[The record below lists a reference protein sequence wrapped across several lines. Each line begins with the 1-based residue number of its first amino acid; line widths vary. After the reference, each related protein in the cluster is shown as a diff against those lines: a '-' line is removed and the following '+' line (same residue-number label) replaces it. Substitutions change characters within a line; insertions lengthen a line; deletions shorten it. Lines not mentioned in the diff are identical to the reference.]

1 MCTTVTNL
9 EPSIRATYSLAAH
22 VRQDSLCCP
31 VVYNRQYLKVI
42 PQEVLDRDYGCGD
55 PSQFVRTG
63 ETVLDLGSG
72 GGKICFIAAQ
82 VVGQTGRVIG
92 VDMTDDMLELA
103 RRSKPLVAK
112 EIGYD
117 NIDFRKGM
125 IQDLRLDLADTE
137 AFLARHPIATLAD
150 LQGFEAHQQRQR
162 QQRPLI
168 ADESVDVIVSNCVL
182 NLVAPADKARMFT
195 EMFRVLRTGGR
206 VAISDIVSDEDVP
219 ADLRNDPDLWSGCIS
234 GALRED
240 EFLEAFERA
249 GFFGIHLVKRDS
261 KPWRTV
267 RGIEFRSVTV
277 TAHKGKQGPCLEAN
291 QAVVYAGPWKQVVDD
306 DGHILLRGKRM
317 AVCDKTFRIMTSPQ
331 GPYAQDIYGIE
342 PIAEV
347 PADQI
352 KPFVCKGISLRDA
365 RQTKGQDYAA
375 TTEAADSCTTDGC
388 C

>member
-1 MCTTVTNL
+1 MAGTVN
-9 EPSIRATYSLAAH
+9 SVMDSVRNTYSDAA
-22 VRQDSLCCP
+22 RQRQESLCCP
-31 VVYNRQYLKVI
+31 VTYDPKYLKAI
-42 PQEVLDRDYGCGD
+42 PREVLERDYGCGD
-55 PSQFVRTG
+55 PSQFVRSG

-82 VVGQTGRVIG
+82 VVGSAGRVIG

-103 RRSKPLVAK
+103 RRSKPLVAR

-125 IQDLRLDLADTE
+125 IQDLRVDLADSET
-137 AFLARHPIATLAD
+137 FLASHPIANLAD
-150 LQGFEAHQQRQR
+150 LHRFEINQQQQRQE
-162 QQRPLI
+162 RPLV

-219 ADLRNDPDLWSGCIS
+219 ADLRSDPELWSGCVS

-249 GFFGIHLVKRDS
+249 GFFGIHLAKRDS
-261 KPWRTV
+261 TPWRTV

-277 TAHKGKQGPCLEAN
+277 TAHKGKQGPCLERN

-317 AVCDKTFRIMTSPQ
+317 AVCDKTFRIMTSPL
-331 GPYAQDIYGIE
+331 GPYARDIYGIE
-342 PIAEV
+342 PTTQVSAE
-347 PADQI
+347 QI
-352 KPFVCKGISLRDA
+352 EPFTCKGISLRAA
-365 RQTKGQDYAA
+365 RQTKGHGYTASTGA
-375 TTEAADSCTTDGC
+375 VESCTTDGC

>member
-1 MCTTVTNL
+1 MADAVSSVVDSVRN
-9 EPSIRATYSLAAH
+9 TYSDAA
-22 VRQDSLCCP
+22 RQRQENLCCP
-31 VVYNRQYLKVI
+31 VVYDPKYLKVI
-42 PQEVLDRDYGCGD
+42 PKEVLERDYGCGD
-55 PSQFVRTG
+55 PSQFLRNG
-63 ETVLDLGSG
+63 DTVLDLGSG

-82 VVGQTGRVIG
+82 VVGPAGRVIG

-103 RRSKPLVAK
+103 RRSKTVVAQ

-117 NIDFRKGM
+117 NVDFRKGM

-137 AFLARHPIATLAD
+137 TFLAAHPIATLTD
-150 LQGFEAHQQRQR
+150 LHRFEAHQQRQR
-162 QQRPLI
+162 HQRPLV

-182 NLVAPADKARMFT
+182 NLVAPTEKARMFT
-195 EMFRVLRTGGR
+195 EMFRVLRTSGR

-219 ADLRNDPDLWSGCIS
+219 ADLRGDPDLWSGCVS

-249 GFFGIHLVKRDS
+249 GFFGIRVAKRDS
-261 KPWRTV
+261 TPWRTV

-277 TAHKGKQGPCLEAN
+277 TAHKGKQGPCLEKN
-291 QAVVYAGPWKQVVDD
+291 QAVIYAGPWKQVVDD

-331 GPYAQDIYGIE
+331 GPYAQDICGIE
-342 PIAEV
+342 PVTEV

-352 KPFVCKGISLRDA
+352 KPFACKGISLRDV
-365 RQTKGQDYAA
+365 RQTKGHDYTASTQA
-375 TTEAADSCTTDGC
+375 VASCTTDGC

>member
-1 MCTTVTNL
+1 MTGAVTSVVDSVRN
-9 EPSIRATYSLAAH
+9 TYSNAA
-22 VRQDSLCCP
+22 RQRQETLCCP
-31 VVYNRQYLKVI
+31 VAYNPQYLKVI
-42 PQEVLDRDYGCGD
+42 PQEVLERDYGCGD

-82 VVGQTGRVIG
+82 VVGHTGRVIG
-92 VDMTDDMLELA
+92 VDMTDDMLDLA
-103 RRSKPLVAK
+103 GRSKPLVAK

-117 NIDFRKGM
+117 NIDFRKGL

-137 AFLARHPIATLAD
+137 AFLASHPVATLAD
-150 LQGFEAHQQRQR
+150 LHRLEAHQQRQR
-162 QQRPLI
+162 QQQPLV

-182 NLVAPADKARMFT
+182 NLVAPADKVRMFT

-249 GFFGIHLVKRDS
+249 GFFGIHLAKRDS

-267 RGIEFRSVTV
+267 QGIEFRSVTV
-277 TAHKGKQGPCLEAN
+277 TAHKGKQGRCLEKN

-342 PIAEV
+342 PVTEV
-347 PADQI
+347 PEDQI
-352 KPFVCKGISLRDA
+352 KPFACKEISLRNV
-365 RQTKGQDYAA
+365 RQTKGQNYAA
-375 TTEAADSCTTDGC
+375 ATEAADSCTTDGC